1 MAAIAPTTEQAVAS
15 IVNFGWRN
23 LSEAEMISATWA
35 YYFFSVQFREN
46 LELATEFFPED
57 NNLRKLLGEESDTD
71 NLSPYPGIAVPR
83 ERLDHDAFM
92 RRALDLAPVT
102 AAQRHDYEQAGARYL
117 ARVRDIEPITRALSI
132 SSYEDGGLEQLFIA
146 MLTAP
151 DHDHPTL
158 RAFRY
163 FMVQHIAFDSDPAQ
177 GHGQLSRQLPPSED
191 VVELWVAFQNILL
204 ELTPRLALVLA

>member
-1 MAAIAPTTEQAVAS
+1 MAAIPPTTAQTIAT
-15 IVNFGWRN
+15 IVNRDWRN

-46 LELATEFFPED
+46 LEIAADFFPED
-57 NNLRKLLGEESDTD
+57 NNLRKLLGEESNTD
-71 NLSPYPGIAVPR
+71 NLSPYPGIAAPG
-83 ERLDHDAFM
+83 ERLDHDEFM

-102 AAQRHDYEQAGARYL
+102 PAQRHDYEQAGALYL

-132 SSYEDGGLEQLFIA
+132 SSYEDGGLEQLFTA

-163 FMVQHIAFDSDPAQ
+163 FMVQHIAFDSDPEQ

-191 VVELWVAFQNILL
+191 VVDLWIAFQDILL
-204 ELTPRLALVLA
+204 ELTPRLALVPA

>member
-163 FMVQHIAFDSDPAQ
+163 FMVQHIAFDSDPEQ